1 MISPST
7 GRVVAGPRHPTS
19 YAWTVWLL
27 SALFFFYAF
36 FQRVAPS
43 VMVEDLM
50 RDFSVNAAILGNL
63 AAFYFYAYAGM
74 QLPVGM
80 AVDTWGPRR
89 VLTVAGIACG
99 IGSLIFATADSLWA
113 AYLGR
118 LLVGGGAA
126 FGFVGNLKLAAA
138 WFPPRRFALM
148 GGLTMMIGMAGGVG
162 GQAPLAALVEGF
174 GWRPTMTAAAVF
186 ILVLAPLIWF
196 VVRYE
201 APATQHPSTP
211 PSRRSASG
219 TFWHGLGQTLKTPQ
233 ILLVGLFGICMAAT
247 LLAFGGLWSVPYLMT
262 AHGLSRPE
270 AAASVSVML
279 IGWAL
284 GAPFAGWASD
294 HFGRRRLPMIIAGVT
309 ALTSFVI
316 MIYVPGLP
324 LLAVQ
329 VLFFFNGAASGSAT
343 VSFAIVRE
351 NIDPR
356 WSGTALA
363 FINMSFTTS
372 GALFQ
377 PFVGWLLDL
386 NWDGQV
392 VAGARVYSVAAYD
405 SALLTFVVL
414 GVIALVAIAFVRET
428 HCRPFA
434 DTARCRPI
442 ADAD

>member
-1 MISPST
+1 MT
-7 GRVVAGPRHPTS
+7 GPDTGGSAAGPRHPTS

-50 RDFSVNAAILGNL
+50 RDFAVNAAILGNL
-63 AAFYFYAYAGM
+63 AAFYFYAYAGL

-89 VLTVAGIACG
+89 VLTVAGLACG

-126 FGFVGNLKLAAA
+126 FGFVGNLKLSAN

-148 GGLTMMIGMAGGVG
+148 SGLTMMIGMAGGIG
-162 GQAPLAALVEGF
+162 GQAPLAALVESV
-174 GWRPTMTAAAVF
+174 GWRPTMTGAAVF

-196 VVRYE
+196 VARHDAPPV
-201 APATQHPSTP
+201 APAPSARTGEGTP
-211 PSRRSASG
+211 SKRLGR
-219 TFWHGLGQTLKTPQ
+219 TFWQGLGQTLSTPQ
-233 ILLVGLFGICMAAT
+233 IILVGLFGICMAAT
-247 LLAFGGLWSVPYLMT
+247 MLAFGSLWSVPYLMT

-279 IGWAL
+279 VGWAI
-284 GAPFAGWASD
+284 GAPVAGWVSD
-294 HFGRRRLPMIIAGVT
+294 HIGRRRLPMIIAGVT
-309 ALTSFVI
+309 ALASFVV

-329 VLFFFNGAASGSAT
+329 VLFFINGAASGSTT

-363 FINMSFTTS
+363 FINMSFTAS

-392 VAGARVYSVAAYD
+392 VDGARIYSIAAYE

-414 GVIALVAIAFVRET
+414 GVIALGAIAFVRET
-428 HCRPFA
+428 HCRPFEP
-434 DTARCRPI
+434 TN
-442 ADAD
+442 